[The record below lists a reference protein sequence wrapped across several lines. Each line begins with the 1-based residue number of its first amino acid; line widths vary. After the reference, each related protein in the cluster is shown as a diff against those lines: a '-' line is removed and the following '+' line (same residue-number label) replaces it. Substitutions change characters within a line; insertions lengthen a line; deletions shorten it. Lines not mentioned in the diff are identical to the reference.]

1 MKMDGRCTRFRG
13 DSTLQL
19 PDDGIVV
26 TIRVRDMKEILD
38 RLDKIDARFDRIDG
52 QLDGI
57 VGRLDG
63 IDGQLDGM
71 DLQLRK
77 QGVLL
82 ESISA
87 DLKQTMEGVAGNRQ
101 VMDQE
106 FAAIRRQI
114 DERVQPIEWA
124 SRHFSKQLAV
134 PGVVKRRRK
143 TR

>member
-1 MKMDGRCTRFRG
+1 
-13 DSTLQL
+13 
-19 PDDGIVV
+19 
-26 TIRVRDMKEILD
+26 MKEILD
-38 RLDKIDARFDRIDG
+38 RLDKIDARFDRVDG
-52 QLDGI
+52 QLNGI

-63 IDGQLDGM
+63 LDGRLDGQDGRFDGM

-82 ESISA
+82 ESIGA
-87 DLKQTMEGVAGNRQ
+87 DLKQTMEGVAGNRL

-106 FAAIRRQI
+106 FAALRKQI
-114 DERVQPIEWA
+114 DERVQPLEWA

>member
-1 MKMDGRCTRFRG
+1 
-13 DSTLQL
+13 
-19 PDDGIVV
+19 
-26 TIRVRDMKEILD
+26 MKEVLD

-52 QLDGI
+52 
-57 VGRLDG
+57 RLDG
-63 IDGQLDGM
+63 IDGRLDGM

-82 ESISA
+82 ESIGA
-87 DLKQTMEGVAGNRQ
+87 DLKQTMDGVAGNRQ

-106 FAAIRRQI
+106 FAALRRQI

-134 PGVVKRRRK
+134 PGAVKRRRK